1 MRDLP
6 WFVKTFEMVET
17 RLKVKRMIS
26 PAAVLSLFVVL
37 AGLLLASPPA
47 IASDCARADAQR
59 REAAKIGVPVQR
71 RLDLLIDAAA
81 SCPSFATFLD
91 LARAHSDAGL
101 PGQAEVD
108 LETDA
113 TKLATTEAQKTELC
127 LALARVK
134 AQLGKSR
141 EAIQLYKTS
150 LRQHSDPAVEDE
162 LLRLE
167 WHRRGEIIKA
177 TEIKKGLSPSKG
189 LEVVGVEPAI
199 DIRVHFAYD
208 RADLTDKGR
217 AQADEMAEAVEDP
230 ALKTRRFR
238 VIGHTDEHGADAYN
252 QGLSERRAR
261 AVRDYLVEHHGID
274 AGRIT
279 AEGHGKRDL
288 LYHGGSDQAQAM
300 NRRVEIAVDH

>member
-1 MRDLP
+1 
-6 WFVKTFEMVET
+6 MVET
-17 RLKVKRMIS
+17 RLNVTRMIS
-26 PAAVLSLFVVL
+26 AAAVLLFVPL
-37 AGLLLASPPA
+37 EGPLLASPPA
-47 IASDCARADAQR
+47 IVSDCARADAQR
-59 REAAKIGVPVQR
+59 RAAAKPGVPVQR

-91 LARAHSDAGL
+91 LARAHSDAGS

-108 LETDA
+108 LENDA
-113 TKLATTEAQKTELC
+113 TKLTAGDAQKAQLC

-134 AQLGKSR
+134 ALLGKSR

-150 LRQHSDPAVEDE
+150 LRQHNDPAVEDE

-167 WHRRGEIIKA
+167 WGRRDEIIKA
-177 TEIKKGLSPSKG
+177 EEIKRGLTPPRG
-189 LEVVGVEPAI
+189 LEAVGVAPAI
-199 DIRVHFAYD
+199 DLRVHFAYD
-208 RADLTDKGR
+208 RADLSDKGR
-217 AQADEMAEAVEDP
+217 AQADEMAKAVEEP

-238 VIGHTDEHGADAYN
+238 VIGHTDEHGGDAYN

-261 AVRDYLVEHHGID
+261 AVRDYLVEHHGVD

-279 AEGHGKRDL
+279 AEGRGKRDL

-300 NRRVEIAVDH
+300 NRRVEIAVDQ